1 MTAGGRGE
9 PNVPANLPAE
19 VNPYRVEVVNRI
31 PRVFLSIIR
40 EQFRLMQQWME
51 PLTRATAENR
61 AGYEQLQQQLAE
73 AMAKYDSLIDELTD
87 DDNE

>member
-1 MTAGGRGE
+1 MTADSRGE

-19 VNPYRVEVVNRI
+19 VSPYRVEVVNRI

-87 DDNE
+87 DDDE